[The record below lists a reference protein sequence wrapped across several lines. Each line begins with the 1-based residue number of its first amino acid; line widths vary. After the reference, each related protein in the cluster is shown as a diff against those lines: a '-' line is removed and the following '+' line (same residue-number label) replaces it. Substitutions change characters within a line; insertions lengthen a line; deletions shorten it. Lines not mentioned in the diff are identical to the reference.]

1 MRLTFLLCQKMREN
15 FPTTTLLTSRLVN
28 HGMHAHKAIYDHND
42 SICQNNIIRYFKNGI
57 VDVIDGHVCVVGNVL
72 LVCELRGFDICFD

>member
-28 HGMHAHKAIYDHND
+28 HGMHAHKAMYDHND
-42 SICQNNIIRYFKNGI
+42 PICQNNIIRYFKNGI

-72 LVCELRGFDICFD
+72 LVCELRGFDMF